1 MRKTT
6 LSSLIVLCFAVLS
19 SPLPAQT
26 LPASGTRGIQLVYGS
41 SPSGDSQLFAISLA
55 LAPVPIPLG
64 SSVAAR
70 PSRWSHRRR
79 TLGATETVFAYI
91 DTPDGG
97 LTICPM
103 GDSPGNG
110 ALHLVDFRT
119 PFPFASQL
127 VPTVNPACYDLAVAE
142 SLQYVF
148 CAEDDGAGGTRLRGY
163 SYATPGQLTPLNPPS
178 LTVPGSPAAYCNR
191 IGLGLGDA
199 KLEVPTTDGIQE
211 IHLSSGTPAMV
222 LGSFIPSLPAS
233 PTTNPTRVELG
244 GAETWVIG
252 TSTFSSSGDPMEAG
266 YLAWS
271 GGAPLSSG
279 TWGTIPNLT
288 PLRSYVPAA
297 GDEELAVVSNTTE
310 AYVYYLLRDPSPTA
324 FFIRPSAIGAIHL
337 STSSSPA
344 MSTIPCPEDMGE
356 PFAIPSVS
364 NGMVAIE
371 SSFGPPFTNSPT
383 GGGEKV
389 SILYSPLHPLGA
401 GSPFGTLGCPDPLGG
416 RVSTKGMDR
425 PLWSRDGDRV
435 VAFTSHFPGAPNPAL
450 PGIEVLDVPAGIPV
464 DPYVAPHTVV
474 PNLANPHR
482 SIVLPTSYQP
492 RPGTSADG
500 LDGLSFCGGVFHDGM
515 AAVLMAPFGELGQLQ
530 LESTPFQQDPDIPNF
545 PAVFPATFS
554 DVQSSW
560 VPIPG
565 DFGAR
570 RASFNLTPGWGLD
583 GLVLTAAIDNV
594 ILVQPTGFNFLA
606 QVGVHASE
614 IAPIKLYLPSGWVTA
629 TEFISL

>member
-1 MRKTT
+1 MRYAKLPAIILTCLT
-6 LSSLIVLCFAVLS
+6 ALS
-19 SPLPAQT
+19 SPLSAQV

-41 SPSGDSQLFAISLA
+41 SPAGDSQLFAISLS
-55 LAPVPIPLG
+55 LAPGPIPLG
-64 SSVAAR
+64 SSVANR

-97 LTICPM
+97 LAVCPM
-103 GDSPGNG
+103 GDSAGKG

-119 PFPFASQL
+119 PFPFSSEL

-142 SLQYVF
+142 TLQYVF

-178 LTVPGSPAAYCNR
+178 LTLPGSPAAYCNR
-191 IGLGLGDA
+191 VGVGAGDA

-211 IHLSSGTPAMV
+211 VHLSSGTPAMV
-222 LGSFIPSLPAS
+222 LGSFISSLPAS
-233 PTTNPTRVELG
+233 PTTNPIRFELG
-244 GAETWVIG
+244 GNETWVIG
-252 TSTFSSSGDPMEAG
+252 TSTFSSSGDPTEAG
-266 YLAWS
+266 FVAWS
-271 GGAPLSSG
+271 GGGTIASG
-279 TWGTIPNLT
+279 TWGTIPGLS
-288 PLRSYVPAA
+288 PLRSYVPSA
-297 GDEELAVVSNTTE
+297 GAEELAVVSNSSE
-310 AYVYYLLRDPSPTA
+310 AYIYYLLRDPSPTA
-324 FFIRPSAIGAIHL
+324 FFIRPSAVGAVHF
-337 STSSSPA
+337 SEFSAPA
-344 MSTIPCPEDMGE
+344 MSTIPCPEEMGE
-356 PFAIPSVS
+356 PFAIPTVS

-389 SILYSPLHPLGA
+389 SLLYSPLHPLGA
-401 GSPFGTLGCPDPLGG
+401 GTPFGTLGCPDPLGG

-425 PLWSRDGDRV
+425 PLWSRSGDRV

-450 PGIEVLDVPAGIPV
+450 PGIEVLDVPAAIPV
-464 DPYVAPHTVV
+464 DAFVAPHTVV

-482 SIVLPTSYQP
+482 SIILPTSY
-492 RPGTSADG
+492 RPLPSSAPDA
-500 LDGLSFCGGVFHDGM
+500 LAGLSFCGGVFHDGM

-530 LESTPFQQDPDIPNF
+530 LEATPLQQDPDIPNF
-545 PAVFPATFS
+545 PAVFPPTFS
-554 DVQSSW
+554 DAQSSW

-583 GLVLTAAIDNV
+583 GLVLVAAVDDV

-606 QVGVHASE
+606 QVGAHAAE
-614 IAPIKLYLPSGWVTA
+614 FAPIKLYLPSGWVTS
-629 TEFISL
+629 TEFVSL